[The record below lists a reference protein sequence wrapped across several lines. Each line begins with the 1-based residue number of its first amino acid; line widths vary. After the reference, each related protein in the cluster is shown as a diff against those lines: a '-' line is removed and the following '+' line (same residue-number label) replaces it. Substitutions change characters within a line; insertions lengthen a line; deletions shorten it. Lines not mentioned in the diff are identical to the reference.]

1 MQDAL
6 RTWKCWN
13 CGRANSTEVA
23 LNGTADCPHCRYQ
36 MLIQPSR
43 IRDGVI
49 LPASYPTRRGVST
62 SQSERPLPR

>member
-1 MQDAL
+1 
-6 RTWKCWN
+6 
-13 CGRANSTEVA
+13 VA

-62 SQSERPLPR
+62 SQPERPVTR